1 MDKVNKVK
9 NNKYLKF
16 SKKKVKCNLCNKE
29 MNQSS
34 LLRHQSSF
42 SCKKHYECIFS
53 DDD

>member
-34 LLRHQSSF
+34 F
-42 SCKKHYECIFS
+42 SCKKHYICMFSDDECIFS